1 MCAAPQDCREARG
14 AAPTLRIKD
23 RHRMMLRSAVGNKR
37 SPGMALPTAEASTLG
52 QHLSHQ
58 EKSPWLFSCDK
69 VLPDI
74 CTLAL
79 LKHGHRNK
87 ERWRKT
93 ETPSFL
99 FFLATEDN
107 SHPLLTLVLWPVTP
121 PSSYHAG
128 GRRYQ
133 PNYLRHAYTLLSEML
148 QGMLKGGCILSWTT
162 CVLQIKDYLYTHR
175 TSGPGA
181 FFRQFHRIT
190 E

>member
-37 SPGMALPTAEASTLG
+37 SPGMALPTAETSTLG

-79 LKHGHRNK
+79 LKHDTGIRRDEGRLKHQV
-87 ERWRKT
+87 
-93 ETPSFL
+93 
-99 FFLATEDN
+99 FF
-107 SHPLLTLVLWPVTP
+107 
-121 PSSYHAG
+121 
-128 GRRYQ
+128 
-133 PNYLRHAYTLLSEML
+133 
-148 QGMLKGGCILSWTT
+148 
-162 CVLQIKDYLYTHR
+162 
-175 TSGPGA
+175 
-181 FFRQFHRIT
+181 FF
-190 E
+190 